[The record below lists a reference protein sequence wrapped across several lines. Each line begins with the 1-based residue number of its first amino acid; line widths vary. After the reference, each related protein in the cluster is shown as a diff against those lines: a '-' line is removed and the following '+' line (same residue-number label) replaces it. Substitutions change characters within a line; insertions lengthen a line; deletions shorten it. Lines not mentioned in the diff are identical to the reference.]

1 MTEREVLQ
9 GAWITPHQTLPG
21 LKPRSPGAPA
31 SAAYLGAHVLGR
43 AAEGSP
49 ALLSLSPFCLGIC
62 LHRKLPRLLSFLVL
76 RSPGHVSQAPCA
88 AMGVCLTAW
97 VCCHLSCACTLA
109 LIPSPRGFCLSV
121 SFPITACFEV
131 LVLLKLS
138 SIHIQRVS
146 HPVSFWFP
154 PFVPTVS
161 LPVTSCLG
169 RPLCVSSQY
178 LCLSRPSSD
187 SRSLT
192 CTHPMNGSK

>member
-1 MTEREVLQ
+1 MQ
-9 GAWITPHQTLPG
+9 GRVA
-21 LKPRSPGAPA
+21 KD
-31 SAAYLGAHVLGR
+31 
-43 AAEGSP
+43 SP

-76 RSPGHVSQAPCA
+76 RSPGQVSQAPFSCA
-88 AMGVCLTAW
+88 AIGVCLTAW
-97 VCCHLSCACTLA
+97 VCCHFSLA

-121 SFPITACFEV
+121 SFPITACFEF

-169 RPLCVSSQY
+169 HPLCVSSQY

-192 CTHPMNGSK
+192 CTHPMNRSK